1 MELELELH
9 ILSMTSD
16 KIVSRNLFKLFKSN
30 EESVLLC
37 FSFCSNG
44 CPFFGNKRIFLNR
57 IVKFFEMSNSNDRH
71 LTSSVCRL
79 ASKSHASFAL

>member
-16 KIVSRNLFKLFKSN
+16 KIVSRNVFKLFKSKKVFCCALVFVRMTVLSLEIN
-30 EESVLLC
+30 E
-37 FSFCSNG
+37 
-44 CPFFGNKRIFLNR
+44 IFLNR

-71 LTSSVCRL
+71 LTSSYVV
-79 ASKSHASFAL
+79 